1 MDVKCDGASD
11 VMDRWFDMRV
21 EQCDVGPNKSQNT
34 GLMKLC
40 QPFKKG

>member
-1 MDVKCDGASD
+1 MDVNCDGASD
-11 VMDRWFDMRV
+11 GIDRWIDMRV
-21 EQCDVGPNKSQNT
+21 EQCDVGPNKWQNT